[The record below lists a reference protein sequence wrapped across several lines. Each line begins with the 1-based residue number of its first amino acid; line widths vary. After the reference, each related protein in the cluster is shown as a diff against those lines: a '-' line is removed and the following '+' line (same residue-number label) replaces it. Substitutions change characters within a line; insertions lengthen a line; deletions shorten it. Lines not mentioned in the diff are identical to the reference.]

1 LRQWMT
7 AWLKKTLVWLG
18 CCAEP
23 GRTQNSGCLLWLPK
37 MVMLDE
43 LNIILR
49 LQVAFQGVINQ
60 WTSCG
65 SGMCHELNVA
75 KTEATLILGYTG
87 I

>member
-1 LRQWMT
+1 
-7 AWLKKTLVWLG
+7 
-18 CCAEP
+18 
-23 GRTQNSGCLLWLPK
+23 

-65 SGMCHELNVA
+65 SGMCQELNMA
-75 KTEATLILGYTG
+75 KTEATLILGYIGHIWTYPISTG
-87 I
+87 HIPFRFYEHWRLEG